1 MINGLVSIIIPTFNR
16 AHLIEETLES
26 IMLQTYQNWE
36 CIVVDDGSTDL
47 TEQVVNG
54 FSKKDT
60 RVKFFKRPQNLSKGA
75 NSCRNYGFGLSTG
88 EYINWFD
95 SDDVMFENFLADKIK
110 AFTTE
115 VQFVICSGYYW
126 YPETD
131 TKTVL
136 KLQSTENL
144 FADYALWKL
153 EIITNSVLFR
163 KSFLENK
170 EMFNPTMKRGQEAE
184 YFTRLF
190 FNCNATQYK
199 IIPELGFL
207 YRQHEDTKSAKN
219 IIYNKGYKESLL
231 YFLFENFKRAEQLKS
246 KELLDFFYDKLIKL
260 IISSNGN
267 QHKEVTLSIINDFYP
282 RLKKYD
288 KLKAFELIV
297 LGRLMYFFNK
307 SPQVLRNRW
316 LKFKFNWN
324 E

>member
-1 MINGLVSIIIPTFNR
+1 MTNGLVSIIIPVFNR

-26 IMLQTYQNWE
+26 IVLQTYQNWE

-47 TEQVVNG
+47 TEQVING

-60 RVKFFKRPQNLSKGA
+60 RIKFFKRPQSISKGA
-75 NSCRNYGFGLSTG
+75 NSCRNYGFELSRG

-95 SDDVMFENFLADKIK
+95 SDDVMLENFLADKMK
-110 AFTTE
+110 AFTPE
-115 VQFVICSGYYW
+115 VQFVICSGCYW

-131 TKTVL
+131 TKTIL

-153 EIITNSVLFR
+153 EIITNSVLFKR
-163 KSFLENK
+163 NFLLGK
-170 EMFNPTMKRGQEAE
+170 ELFNPKMKRGQEAE
-184 YFTRLF
+184 FFSRLF
-190 FNCNATQYK
+190 FNCPPSQFN
-199 IIPELGFL
+199 IISHTNFL
-207 YRQHEDTKSAKN
+207 YRQHDDSKSSKN
-219 IIYNKGYKESLL
+219 KEYNKGYKESLL
-231 YFLFENFKRAEQLKS
+231 FYLLENFKRSEQIRS
-246 KELLDFFYDKLIKL
+246 SELLAFFYDKLIKL
-260 IISSNGN
+260 IISSNSN

-307 SPQVLRNRW
+307 SPQMLRNRW